1 MSSEQPQVVVG
12 IDVSKGRLDVHAWP
26 TRQALAVDNTPA
38 GVAEL
43 LEHLRLLPVRLVVVE
58 ATGRYERRVAFELM
72 DAGYEVAVVN
82 PRQPRDFARATGRL
96 AKTDAIDAEVLARFG
111 AVIGARRSEKPSAN
125 QLLLDELVGRRRQL
139 VEMCAAERQRHAQ
152 AFDRSLRKLIARSL
166 KMLDEQLALVE
177 RQVAQ
182 LIERDDDWRGRLA
195 LLETVPGV
203 GAATAATLI
212 AELPELGRL
221 NRRQIAALVGVAP
234 MNHDSGKYR
243 GLRHIIG
250 GRQGVRNMLYMAT
263 LTARTHNPLVR
274 AMALRLTKAGKPFKV
289 MMTACLRKLLT
300 MLNTMVRNNEPW
312 RTGCPG
318 EPKREPLLQA

>member
-1 MSSEQPQVVVG
+1 MSSEQPQVVG
-12 IDVSKGRLDVHAWP
+12 IDVSKGRLDVHVWP
-26 TRQALAVDNTPA
+26 AGQALAVDNTPA
-38 GVAEL
+38 GVSEL
-43 LEHLRLLPVRLVVVE
+43 LGRLRPLSVRLIVIE
-58 ATGRYERRVAFELM
+58 ATGRYERRAAFELM

-96 AKTDAIDAEVLARFG
+96 AKTDAIDAQVLAQFG
-111 AVIGARRSEKPSAN
+111 AVIGARRSEKPPAN
-125 QLLLDELVGRRRQL
+125 RLLLDELVGRRRQL
-139 VEMCAAERQRHAQ
+139 VEMCTAERQRHEQ
-152 AFDRSLRKLIARSL
+152 AFDPSIRKLIARAL
-166 KMLDEQLALVE
+166 RVLEQQLALVE
-177 RQVAQ
+177 RQVAE
-182 LIERDDDWRGRLA
+182 LIERDDDWRGKLR

-234 MNHDSGKYR
+234 VNHDSGKHR
-243 GLRHIIG
+243 GLRHIVG
-250 GRQGVRNMLYMAT
+250 GRRGVRNMLYMAT
-263 LTARTHNPLVR
+263 LTARTHNPLIR
-274 AMALRLTKAGKPFKV
+274 ATAQRLTRAGKPFKV

-318 EPKREPLLQA
+318 ESKHHPLLQG